1 MNRKINDAPNSE
13 PHPTPTDPSASRH
26 RKYHLRMPSSMLNHG
41 DKLLREAMHRRVL
54 TAVLVLALA
63 AGVVAL
69 AFDLTSWAGWVV
81 LVAIC
86 ATVIGVIIAISPTR
100 RA

>member
-1 MNRKINDAPNSE
+1 MSEEKRAAPNSE
-13 PHPTPTDPSASRH
+13 LHPTPTDPSASRH
-26 RKYHLRMPSSMLNHG
+26 RKHHLRMPTPMLSHG
-41 DKLLREAMHRRVL
+41 DKLLREGMHRRVL

-63 AGVVAL
+63 AGVAVL
-69 AFDLTSWAGWVV
+69 AFDLTSWAGLVV
-81 LVAIC
+81 LVGIC

>member
-1 MNRKINDAPNSE
+1 MNRRTQPAPTSE
-13 PHPTPTDPSASRH
+13 LHPTPTDPSASHH
-26 RKYHLRMPSSMLNHG
+26 RKRHLRMPSSMLSHG
-41 DKLLREAMHRRVL
+41 DKLLREAMHRRFLTVL
-54 TAVLVLALA
+54 LVLALG

-69 AFDLTSWAGWVV
+69 AFDLTSWAAWVV